1 MYVNHYQDLTRAKR
15 DPKFVYDLGNNQ
27 EYVGLHP
34 PPNAKPKG
42 ILYPRAGVL
51 GGCVSHNALIWIL
64 PHRSDW
70 DNIANITGDASWRA
84 DAMEQYTEKVYE
96 WLHVEPTNPAIVLQD
111 LALAQHMVAGAAEQG
126 WGIEPL
132 KAMTGLGGLL
142 VEDPNEYRDPKRDGR
157 EGFFQI
163 PLIMRDGARRSVS
176 VDTLASILVSFLELT
191 DATIPYRSESE
202 SSIPSPQ
209 AIP

>member
-1 MYVNHYQDLTRAKR
+1 MYVNHYPDLDRAKR
-15 DPKFVYDLGNNQ
+15 DPKYVYDIGNNQ

-34 PPNAKPKG
+34 PDGATPKG

-70 DNIANITGDASWRA
+70 EHIANITGDASWRA
-84 DAMEQYTEKVYE
+84 DAMEQYIEKVYE
-96 WLHVEPTNPAIVLQD
+96 WLHVEPTNPTIVLED
-111 LALAQHMVAGAAEQG
+111 LALAQHMCTGAAEQG

-142 VEDPNEYRDPKRDGR
+142 MESPNNYRKPKRDST

-163 PLIMRDGARRSVS
+163 PLIMKNGARRSVS
-176 VDTLASILVSFLELT
+176 TRSCLLFDLLFLL
-191 DATIPYRSESE
+191 PY
-202 SSIPSPQ
+202 SS
-209 AIP
+209 